1 MEIKELKSFCM
12 VARLGSFSKASQM
25 LAMGQ
30 SAVTKQVKRLEV
42 ELGEELVERGSRPIR
57 LTPAGANLFR
67 IALPLVEGIE
77 DLTHRAAP
85 SGIEPPVTVAVP
97 HGFIGHVL
105 LEAVREMRQSAPS
118 RSIRIRS
125 GTKDETFYLVQS
137 GAVDFA
143 IAPDPG
149 PSARFKFTPLF
160 PSERILITPADHK
173 FVLQPPSSLQ
183 EIARHPLVLLR
194 FQTET
199 RALLETEFRRLGVPY
214 EIAIELDS
222 MDLLERYVEL
232 GLGLAIG
239 LRGALPTEQNL
250 RVGIVSLAR
259 FLPSETVGVVQSRS
273 IAFSSGAHDLVKAL
287 EQLGLAHCRRVA
299 NSAVANSR
307 TLGSASRTVS
317 ISQ

>member
-1 MEIKELKSFCM
+1 LEIKELKSFCI
-12 VARLGSFSKASQM
+12 VAKLGSFSKASQM

-67 IALPLVEGIE
+67 IALPLVEGVE
-77 DLTHRAAP
+77 DLTHRAARARWSRRSRWP
-85 SGIEPPVTVAVP
+85 CPTDSSGMCSSKRSARCGSWRPPAKS
-97 HGFIGHVL
+97 GF
-105 LEAVREMRQSAPS
+105 AP
-118 RSIRIRS
+118 
-125 GTKDETFYLVQS
+125 GTKDEAFYLVQS

-149 PSARFKFTPLF
+149 RSAPFKFTPLF
-160 PSERILITPADHK
+160 PSERILITPADHT
-173 FVLQPPSSLQ
+173 FVQQPPSSLE

-232 GLGLAIG
+232 GLGVAIG
-239 LRGALPTEQNL
+239 LRGALTTEQNL

-259 FLPSETVGVVQSRS
+259 FLPAETVGVVQSRS
-273 IAFSSGAHDLVKAL
+273 IALSPGAHDLVKVL
-287 EQLGLAHCRRVA
+287 EQLGLAYCRSHA
-299 NSAVANSR
+299 F
-307 TLGSASRTVS
+307 
-317 ISQ
+317 

>member
-1 MEIKELKSFCM
+1 MEIKELKSFCI
-12 VARLGSFSKASQM
+12 VAKLGSFSKASQM

-42 ELGEELVERGSRPIR
+42 ELGAELVERGSRPIR

-67 IALPLVEGIE
+67 IALPLVEGVE

-85 SGIEPPVTVAVP
+85 SATEPPVTVAVP

-105 LEAVREMRQSAPS
+105 LEAVREMRQLAPS
-118 RSIRIRS
+118 RRIRIRS
-125 GTKDETFYLVQS
+125 GTKDEAFYLVQS

-149 PSARFKFTPLF
+149 RSARFKFTPLF
-160 PSERILITPADHK
+160 PSERILITPADHA
-173 FVLQPPSSLQ
+173 FVQQPPSSLE

-232 GLGLAIG
+232 GLGVAIG
-239 LRGALPTEQNL
+239 LRGALTTEQNL

-273 IAFSSGAHDLVKAL
+273 IALNPGAHDLVKAL
-287 EQLGLAHCRRVA
+287 EQLGLAHC
-299 NSAVANSR
+299 
-307 TLGSASRTVS
+307 GSHAF
-317 ISQ
+317 

>member
-1 MEIKELKSFCM
+1 LEIKELKSFCI
-12 VARLGSFSKASQM
+12 VAKLGSFSKASQM

-57 LTPAGANLFR
+57 LTLAGANLFR
-67 IALPLVEGIE
+67 IALPLVEGVE

-85 SGIEPPVTVAVP
+85 SATEPPVTVAVP

-105 LEAVREMRQSAPS
+105 LEAVREMRQLAPS

-160 PSERILITPADHK
+160 PSERILITPADHV
-173 FVLQPPSSLQ
+173 FVQRPPASLK

-199 RALLETEFRRLGVPY
+199 RTLLETEFRRLGVPY
-214 EIAIELDS
+214 EIAVELDS

-239 LRGALPTEQNL
+239 MRGALTTERNL

-273 IAFSSGAHDLVKAL
+273 VALAPGADELVRVL
-287 EQLGLAHCRRVA
+287 EKYGLAHCRSVP
-299 NSAVANSR
+299 NSTTASSR
-307 TLGSASRTVS
+307 PMRRAPRGA
-317 ISQ
+317 

>member
-1 MEIKELKSFCM
+1 LEIKELKSFCI
-12 VARLGSFSKASQM
+12 VAKLGSFSKASQM

-57 LTPAGANLFR
+57 LTLAGANLFR
-67 IALPLVEGIE
+67 IALPLVEGVE

-85 SGIEPPVTVAVP
+85 NATEPPVTVAVP

-105 LEAVREMRQSAPS
+105 LEAVREMRQLVPS
-118 RSIRIRS
+118 RRIRIRS
-125 GTKDETFYLVQS
+125 GTKDEAFYLVQS

-149 PSARFKFTPLF
+149 RSARFKFTPLF
-160 PSERILITPADHK
+160 PSERILITPADHT
-173 FVLQPPSSLQ
+173 FVQQPPSSLKD
-183 EIARHPLVLLR
+183 IARHPLVLLR

-199 RALLETEFRRLGVPY
+199 RALIETEFRRLGVPY

-232 GLGLAIG
+232 GLGVAIG
-239 LRGALPTEQNL
+239 LRGALTTEQNL

-259 FLPSETVGVVQSRS
+259 FLPSETVGLVQSRS
-273 IAFSSGAHDLVKAL
+273 IALSPGARDLVKAL
-287 EQLGLAHCRRVA
+287 EKLGLAHC
-299 NSAVANSR
+299 
-307 TLGSASRTVS
+307 GSQTS
-317 ISQ
+317 

>member
-1 MEIKELKSFCM
+1 LEIKELKSFCM

-30 SAVTKQVKRLEV
+30 SAVTKHIQRLEA
-42 ELGEELVERGSRPIR
+42 ELGEELVERGGRPIR

-77 DLTHRAAP
+77 DLTRRAAP
-85 SGIEPPVTVAVP
+85 NATEPPVTVAVP

-105 LEAVREMRQSAPS
+105 LEAVREMRRLAPS

-149 PSARFKFTPLF
+149 RSARFKFTPLF
-160 PSERILITPADHK
+160 PSERILITPADHA
-173 FVLQPPSSLQ
+173 FVQRPPSSLK

-199 RALLETEFRRLGVPY
+199 RTLLETELRRLGVPY
-214 EIAIELDS
+214 EIAVELDS

-239 LRGALPTEQNL
+239 LRGALTTERNL

-273 IAFSSGAHDLVKAL
+273 IALSPGAHDLVKVL
-287 EQLGLAHCRRVA
+287 EKLGLAHCRGVA
-299 NSAVANSR
+299 NSAGAKSR
-307 TLGSASRTVS
+307 TARKTSRAVS
-317 ISQ
+317 VSR